1 MRWCEVIFI
10 NFCFIVFIHIQ
21 NDQVYIEQLG
31 ANTSFINQIPISTTD
46 KQILKDGDKLYLLK
60 NEHGYIIRI
69 ERSDANNELIKKV
82 LPVKTTLKRQ
92 NTNDDDSSL
101 KKQKVLINK
110 IEQEEEKYMD
120 DSSEENRLTW
130 IQQQLDALQ
139 ATANPSYVSQTRSKG
154 V

>member
-1 MRWCEVIFI
+1 
-10 NFCFIVFIHIQ
+10 
-21 NDQVYIEQLG
+21 
-31 ANTSFINQIPISTTD
+31 
-46 KQILKDGDKLYLLK
+46 LK